1 MRSQFKVMAVDSAI
15 RKIIYEPFCFHL
27 KLLEENLGGK
37 LSDIAL
43 GNIFFSDISPRAKE
57 TLKNEN

>member
-1 MRSQFKVMAVDSAI
+1 MAVDSAI